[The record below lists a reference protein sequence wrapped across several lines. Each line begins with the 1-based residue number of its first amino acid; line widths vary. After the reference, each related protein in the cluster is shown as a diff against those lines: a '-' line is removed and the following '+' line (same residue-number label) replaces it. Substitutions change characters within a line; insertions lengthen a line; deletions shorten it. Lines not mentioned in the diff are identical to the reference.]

1 MIKILLFFSMN
12 ILDESLDHQTRLENA
27 QVNLRETTESNGMF
41 MLKLENCRL
50 CEAVAVA
57 AKLYD
62 NGDCNDQQQQKQK
75 KHNWGRKTTKRWN
88 APFVFFCVH
97 WKFHNIKN
105 SHKFVKYSHV
115 WQLTIA
121 VCSLVSVLLLSLL
134 MLVLLSLLKS
144 FSMLPGLLWKFVLD
158 NCFIYL
164 FFYL

>member
-41 MLKLENCRL
+41 RLKLENCRL

-75 KHNWGRKTTKRWN
+75 KHN
-88 APFVFFCVH
+88 
-97 WKFHNIKN
+97 
-105 SHKFVKYSHV
+105 
-115 WQLTIA
+115 
-121 VCSLVSVLLLSLL
+121 
-134 MLVLLSLLKS
+134 
-144 FSMLPGLLWKFVLD
+144 
-158 NCFIYL
+158 
-164 FFYL
+164 